1 MHTEQTIA
9 DPLNLAALYQAGLGG
24 QWNSYREA
32 ATKMATD
39 IKINIGFARIRE
51 AVAVSELPSEIL
63 SLFTD
68 VGLLNRT
75 ARELLKAARAEGV
88 TKLVARARK
97 VDPSGK
103 SRTELMALVCGIA
116 EQPPMGR
123 GTQRDRPLVI
133 AKAYSDGLESGKWAS
148 PRDAAAKLGIDLK
161 TITRAISIA
170 ALPGEVLALFPNI
183 GANLGER
190 LVRLTRV
197 RGSKKMSALAID
209 AGRAIPRLSPEELMG
224 HFLGLARGKARVTLR
239 KSGGDLVLVYN
250 LGPVDEVAETKI
262 SMIAVLLNAEQ
273 PVRPK

>member
-1 MHTEQTIA
+1 MHTEQAIA
-9 DPLNLAALYQAGLGG
+9 DPLNLAALYQAGLGV

-32 ATKMATD
+32 ATRMATD
-39 IKINIGFARIRE
+39 FKINIGFARIRE

-63 SLFTD
+63 SLFSD
-68 VGLLNRT
+68 VGLVNRT
-75 ARELLKAARAEGV
+75 ARELLKAAKAEGV

-103 SRTELMALVCGIA
+103 SRTDLMALVCGD
-116 EQPPMGR
+116 EQPMER
-123 GTQRDRPLVI
+123 GTQRDRPLLI
-133 AKAYSDGLESGKWAS
+133 AKTYSDGLEKGKWAS
-148 PRDAAAKLGIDLK
+148 PKEAAAKLGIDLRK
-161 TITRAISIA
+161 ITRAISIA

-183 GANLGER
+183 GANLGMH
-190 LVRLTRV
+190 LVHLTRI
-197 RGSKKMSALAID
+197 RGSKKMNALAIE
-209 AGRAIPRLSPEELMG
+209 AGRAIPRLSPEELVG

-262 SMIAVLLNAEQ
+262 SMIAVLLNADQ

>member
-9 DPLNLAALYQAGLGG
+9 DPLNLAALYHAGLGV

-32 ATKMATD
+32 ATRMATD
-39 IKINIGFARIRE
+39 FKINIGFARIRE

-63 SLFTD
+63 SVFTD
-68 VGLLNRT
+68 VGLVNRT
-75 ARELLKAARAEGV
+75 ARELLKAAKAEGV
-88 TKLVARARK
+88 TKLVERARK

-103 SRTELMALVCGIA
+103 SRTDLMALVCGIA

-133 AKAYSDGLESGKWAS
+133 AKTYSDGLERGKWAS
-148 PRDAAAKLGIDLK
+148 PKDAATKLGIDLK

-183 GANLGER
+183 GANLGEH
-190 LVRLTRV
+190 LVRLTRI
-197 RGSKKMSALAID
+197 RGSKKISALAIE

-262 SMIAVLLNAEQ
+262 SMLAVLLNAEQ
-273 PVRPK
+273 QVRPK